1 MNDDTTPTNNN
12 HEYVSPMT
20 ETEFFASLE
29 NFDAINDLPTWK
41 GLETLNHLPAASS
54 PTIEAFGP
62 DQQAELRARAAE
74 INPYDRDASMAQ
86 AINEKLNRAAI
97 NLRVQSTSDT
107 ASHWIKEHCAVEIE
121 FKDAERES
129 QALLTQL
136 NEKRMVRDPSSGNMI
151 DSGEHVLT
159 GERRQAVG
167 DRISELWNRSV
178 GLQDREAPKRLLEAK
193 QKDWEEYTDRHKRMW
208 EITEINRRADK
219 MVQEDH
225 LNAQA
230 ATRAKNLKAGSGR

>member
-1 MNDDTTPTNNN
+1 MTNEITPTNDTP
-12 HEYVSPMT
+12 EYVSPLT
-20 ETEFFASLE
+20 ETEFYASLE

-41 GLETLNHLPAASS
+41 GLETLNHLPAAEA
-54 PTIEAFGP
+54 PTIAAFGP
-62 DQQAELRARAAE
+62 AHQAELRARAAE

-86 AINEKLNRAAI
+86 AISEKLNREAI

-107 ASHWIKEHCAVEIE
+107 ASHWIKEHCSVELE

-136 NEKRMVRDPSSGNMI
+136 NEKRMVRDPSTGNMI
-151 DSGEHVLT
+151 DSGDHVLT
-159 GERRQAVG
+159 GDRRQAVG
-167 DRISELWNRSV
+167 DRINELWNRSV
-178 GLQDREAPKRLLEAK
+178 GLSEREAPKRLLEAK
-193 QKDWEEYTDRHKRMW
+193 QRDWEEYSDRNRRMW

-225 LNAQA
+225 LNTQA
-230 ATRAKNLKAGSGR
+230 AARAKNLKAGSGR